1 MQVNL
6 KFVDDKK
13 LKQIPKYS
21 TVGSAGMDVCSSEE
35 IIIHPKSI
43 ALVKTNL
50 SLEIPS
56 GHEIQIRSRSGLA
69 AKSGIFVLNAPGT
82 IDSDYR
88 GEIGVILYNISDK
101 EFIIKPGDRIAQ
113 AVLSKYE
120 RAEIII
126 VESISKT
133 ERADGGFGSTGIE

>member
-21 TVGSAGMDVCSSEE
+21 TVGSAGMDICSAEE
-35 IIIHPKSI
+35 VVVNPKSI
-43 ALVKTNL
+43 ALIKTNIA
-50 SLEIPS
+50 LEIPS
-56 GHEIQIRSRSGLA
+56 NHEIQIRSRSGLA

-88 GEIGVILYNISDK
+88 GELGVILYNISDK

-120 RAEIII
+120 RAEITV
-126 VESISKT
+126 VESISNT
-133 ERADGGFGSTGIE
+133 ERAAGGFGSTGIK

>member
-1 MQVNL
+1 
-6 KFVDDKK
+6 
-13 LKQIPKYS
+13 
-21 TVGSAGMDVCSSEE
+21 MDVCSSEE